1 MSAFFVCGNALIVM
15 ALLVGCA
22 DKQKVAPR
30 AVESGKNVAA
40 ANGREQTQEAPPQEQ
55 APEKALWTVSNT
67 PIKHECQP
75 PAEMGFYPSKG
86 LSAENRYML
95 SRFAAIGGPAFK
107 FEESFLQGFFKTAEF
122 SGLKVFE
129 DKGKG
134 VQGFVATSEKVNLVV
149 FRGTH
154 SAGGMV
160 TDMNFL
166 LSGDSFVNMQ
176 GGVHRG
182 FKAAFDAVKPA
193 INSALDVQNRPDI
206 PTYYIGHSLGGALA
220 MLAATDGLAGKV
232 KVEGVVTLGQPRTG
246 NSTFSE
252 NFAKALGEKYFRY
265 VHARDLVPHLPPSTG
280 AAEAAATAFSQ
291 NNLVK
296 LAVQGAGLLGF
307 SHVGQLVH
315 FDKTG
320 LLLNP
325 PASDAAW
332 DSNYWVSNAET
343 VKQTVSTLP
352 GLAGSAASLQSLAQ
366 NNLIADHDLEK
377 YLCQILKNSK

>member
-1 MSAFFVCGNALIVM
+1 MSAFYSSGNTLVALV
-15 ALLVGCA
+15 LLVGCA
-22 DKQKVAPR
+22 EKAKVSPR
-30 AVESGKNVAA
+30 AAGAGKNVAA
-40 ANGREQTQEAPPQEQ
+40 ANGREKTDETDQQSQAAEQ
-55 APEKALWTVSNT
+55 ALWTVANT

-86 LSAENRYML
+86 LTSNNRYML
-95 SRFAAIGGPAFK
+95 SRFAAIGGASFR
-107 FEESFLQGFFKTAEF
+107 FEESYLQSFFKSAEF
-122 SGLKVFE
+122 AGVKVFE

-166 LSGDSFVNMQ
+166 LAGNGMQ

-193 INSALDVQNRPDI
+193 INAALDAQNRPEI

-220 MLAATDGLAGKV
+220 MLAAADGIAGKV

-246 NSTFSE
+246 NATFSE
-252 NFAKALGEKYFRY
+252 NFSKLLGEKYFRF
-265 VHARDLVPHLPPSTG
+265 VHARDLVPHLPPSSG
-280 AAEAAATAFSQ
+280 AADAAANAFSQ
-291 NNLVK
+291 NSLVK
-296 LAVQGAGLLGF
+296 LAVQGTKLLGF

-315 FDKTG
+315 FDMTG
-320 LLLNP
+320 LLLSP
-325 PASDAAW
+325 PASDGAW

-343 VKQTVSTLP
+343 VQQTVTSLP
-352 GLAGSAASLQSLAQ
+352 SLAGSGASLKSLAQ
-366 NNLIADHDLEK
+366 NNLIGDHDLEK
-377 YLCQILKNSK
+377 YLCQILKNAK